1 MAQTETLRVEP
12 ANAPCGAT
20 VTGVD
25 LTTNL
30 TADTVRAIRTAWLEH
45 KVLAFPNQQMTDGD
59 LERFT
64 LYFGPFGDDTYF
76 ASIEGHPN
84 IAAIHRRADETSSLF
99 ADNWHADWTFQRFP
113 PDGTCLYGKI
123 IPPSGGDTLYA
134 DQQAALAAM
143 PADLRS
149 RIDGAVAIHSAR
161 LPYAPDGSYGE
172 SDSDDRAMKIL
183 PDESAYETQ
192 THPLIRIH
200 PETGAETLYSTFGYI
215 VGIEGMGEDQ
225 AAALLHELYH
235 WQGRAEFQYRHRWQP
250 DMLVMWDNRVVL
262 HKATGGYEGHERL
275 LHRTTIGYNP
285 DVRPDGVP
293 CL

>member
-1 MAQTETLRVEP
+1 MGQAATIEVTP
-12 ANAPCGAT
+12 SGGPCGAT

-25 LTTNL
+25 LTAEL
-30 TADTVRAIRTAWLEH
+30 DEMTVAEIRSAWLAH
-45 KVLAFPNQQMTDGD
+45 KVLAFPDQAMTDED

-64 LYFGPFGDDTYF
+64 LHFGPFGEDTF
-76 ASIEGHPN
+76 FGSIDGHPN

-113 PDGTCLYGKI
+113 PDGTCLHAKVV
-123 IPPSGGDTLYA
+123 PPSGGDTLYA

-143 PADLRS
+143 PAELRN
-149 RIDGAVAIHSAR
+149 RLDGVVAIHSAQ

-172 SDSDDRAMKIL
+172 SDSDDRAMKIV
-183 PDESAYETQ
+183 PSEVAYETE
-192 THPLIRIH
+192 THPLIRVH

-215 VGIEGMGEDQ
+215 IGLEGMNDDESRR
-225 AAALLHELYH
+225 LLLELHH
-235 WQGRAEFQYRHRWQP
+235 WQGREEFQYRQRWQP

-285 DVRPDGVP
+285 EVRPAGEP
-293 CL
+293 CP

>member
-1 MAQTETLRVEP
+1 MVQAIGIELEP
-12 ANAPCGAT
+12 SGGPCGAT

-25 LTTNL
+25 LTSELNET
-30 TADTVRAIRTAWLEH
+30 TVAAIRSAWLEH
-45 KVLAFPNQQMTDGD
+45 KVLAFPDQPMSDQD

-64 LYFGPFGDDTYF
+64 LRFGPFGDDTF
-76 ASIEGHPN
+76 FDSIDGHPN
-84 IAAIHRRADETSSLF
+84 IAAIHRRADESSSLF
-99 ADNWHADWTFQRFP
+99 ADSWHADWTFQRFP
-113 PDGTCLYGKI
+113 PDGTCLHAKV

-143 PADLRS
+143 PTDLRQ
-149 RIDGAVAIHSAR
+149 RLEGAVAIHSAR
-161 LPYAPDGSYGE
+161 LPYAPDGSYGAG
-172 SDSDDRAMKIL
+172 DSDDRAMKIL
-183 PDESAYETQ
+183 PSEVAYETQ

-215 VGIEGMGEDQ
+215 VGIEGMADDDSLR
-225 AAALLHELYH
+225 LLQELYR
-235 WQGRAEFQYRHRWQP
+235 WQGRDDFQFRQRWQP

-285 DVRPDGVP
+285 DVRPKGVP
-293 CL
+293 CP